1 MKRILQIYKGF
12 EGLKVLVDVGGGI
25 GVTLSIITSKYPHI
39 KGINYDLPH
48 VLADAPLNLHVGGD
62 MFESVH
68 KGDAIFMK
76 WILHDRSD
84 EHCLK
89 LLTNCFEALPDNEK
103 VIIVESI
110 LHMAPENTVST
121 NIPFEQD
128 LLIMLAQNPGG
139 KERTQKEYETLAIKS
154 GFSGCMVIC
163 SVYNSWVME
172 FPKTGTSIA

>member
-25 GVTLSIITSKYPHI
+25 GVTLASS
-39 KGINYDLPH
+39 LLS
-48 VLADAPLNLHVGGD
+48 VEHVGGD

-110 LHMAPENTVST
+110 LHMAPKNTVST

-128 LLIMLAQNPGG
+128 LLMLAQNPGG

-154 GFSGCMVIC
+154 GFFGCMVIC

-172 FPKTGTSIA
+172 FPKTAHP